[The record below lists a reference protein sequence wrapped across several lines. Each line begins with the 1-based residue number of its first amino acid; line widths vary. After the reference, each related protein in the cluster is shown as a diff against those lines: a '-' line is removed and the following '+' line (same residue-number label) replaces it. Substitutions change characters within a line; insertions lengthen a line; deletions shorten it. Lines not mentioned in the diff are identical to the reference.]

1 MATQDPFVL
10 IITSNTSR
18 YLGNVIYD
26 SRISG
31 TFNIMPTGLPLS
43 SAVHFAILSDIE
55 NDEENSRFL
64 IDDKHIAEHDISF
77 LNLTDVDN
85 PSFVNPLA
93 DGMLV
98 TPNEENKF
106 YIYLDYYVDSVKI
119 INDQILEYVDAATA
133 KDENYNTI
141 TIGETNLFFTP
152 DFFFDVKE
160 DT

>member
-1 MATQDPFVL
+1 MT
-10 IITSNTSR
+10 
-18 YLGNVIYD
+18 
-26 SRISG
+26 
-31 TFNIMPTGLPLS
+31 
-43 SAVHFAILSDIE
+43 
-55 NDEENSRFL
+55 
-64 IDDKHIAEHDISF
+64 
-77 LNLTDVDN
+77 
-85 PSFVNPLA
+85 
-93 DGMLV
+93 V

-106 YIYLDYYVDSVKI
+106 YIYLDYYVDSVEI